1 MKKIRTIALVLACL
15 MIAAVFAVVASAETI
30 YFQPETQGD
39 KIYGIPAKTTVANF
53 KKAYP
58 RTIIEV
64 TDKDGK
70 SVASGSKD
78 PIGTGFKVKLVTTVY
93 TAVIFGD
100 LNGNGTID
108 SNDYLLVKR
117 AYLGTYEASALEIEA
132 SGAFDG
138 QLRAVDYMKV
148 KRACLGTYNM
158 NKDYTV
164 EEGYDPD
171 SDNSGWTSGWV

>member
-15 MIAAVFAVVASAETI
+15 MIAAVFAVVASAEMI
-30 YFQPETQGD
+30 NFQPETEGD
-39 KIYGIPAKTTVANF
+39 KIYGIPSECTVSNF

-70 SVASGSKD
+70 ALIGMA
-78 PIGTGFKVKLVTTVY
+78 PIIGTGMKVKIVTTTY

-100 LNGNGTID
+100 LDGNGKID
-108 SNDYLLVKR
+108 ATDYRLIKR
-117 AYLGTYEASALEIEA
+117 AYLGTYDASPLEIEA

-138 QLRAVDYMKV
+138 KLRAVDYMKV
-148 KRACLGTYNM
+148 KRACLKTYNM

-164 EEGYDPD
+164 EEYDPD